1 MTISEKNHV
10 TSTVAKP
17 IASSAGPSSRL
28 SRSASRFA
36 GDTSGTSAIEYALI
50 ASVIVLGIVTALL
63 NYTNRVRELYESV
76 AQAFTRSI

>member
-1 MTISEKNHV
+1 M
-10 TSTVAKP
+10 
-17 IASSAGPSSRL
+17 
-28 SRSASRFA
+28 
-36 GDTSGTSAIEYALI
+36 SAIEYALI